1 MLLMSF
7 RARVLLCLIA
17 LLLLIPVAG
26 IRLQDETRLMHFHQR
41 RLSPLPS
48 PVQLVRDPVGYFRLG
63 RAWLNERAF
72 PIVQASSL
80 HAHFQLYVLRTP
92 PQRHILLGSDGFVFI
107 NSDSDATVNSF
118 LESICVNAHADAVA
132 AQLRDGMPSIAA
144 FARSRNLA
152 VDLVVVP
159 TAITLYANHLP
170 ASVPQRYRDACLERY
185 LGHSPL
191 ARLTAPAGVSF
202 VFPFQPMQ
210 AASGDEAFY
219 PKGNWHP
226 IGMSLKV
233 VRDTYLSAI
242 GVGKAVDER
251 LELGAAPS
259 EILYPFGIRMN
270 LPVYSVRNS
279 HVQFDTERDAAVNAA
294 IRERFQGS
302 HAATRAYRNTNPVI
316 DESVLML
323 SDSYGEFASEVFA
336 GAFRHVIQVTSNNLP
351 PQNLIDVVDRVRQ
364 TARIDRL
371 ILLVEEGNVGSLL
384 VWSDASRTA
393 PPAPSATS
401 AAP

>member
-41 RLSPLPS
+41 RLSSLPS

-63 RAWLNERAF
+63 RSWLTERAY
-72 PIVQASSL
+72 PIVQATSL
-80 HAHFQLYVLRTP
+80 HAQFQLYVLRTP
-92 PQRHILLGSDGFVFI
+92 PQRHILLGSDGFIFI

-170 ASVPQRYRDACLERY
+170 ASVPQRYRDACRERH

-191 ARLTAPAGVSF
+191 AHLVAPAGVNF
-202 VFPFQPMQ
+202 VFPFQPMK
-210 AASGDEAFY
+210 AASSDEAFY

-226 IGMSLKV
+226 VGMSLKV
-233 VRDTYLSAI
+233 VRDTYLAAI

-251 LELGAAPS
+251 LELGEAPS
-259 EILYPFGIRMN
+259 EILYPLGIRMN
-270 LPVYSVRNS
+270 LPVYFVRNS
-279 HVQFDTERDAAVNAA
+279 HVHFDTERDAAVNAA
-294 IRERFQGS
+294 IRERFQGGQ
-302 HAATRAYRNTNPVI
+302 AVTRAYRNTNPVI

-323 SDSYGEFASEVFA
+323 SDSYGEFSSEVFA